1 MTIIF
6 FFLLVVKYEEDRIA
20 ITNYDPLLELVKFY
34 NYEGF
39 N

>member
-1 MTIIF
+1 MTIILF
-6 FFLLVVKYEEDRIA
+6 LLLVVKYKEDRITN
-20 ITNYDPLLELVKFY
+20 TNYDPLVQLAKFY